1 MRRMIIFGRWW
12 RGMYTMSNIH
22 SFDRIY
28 KDEDLKLFIEY
39 ASATSQK
46 FTSARQ
52 RFDRYWCAV

>member
-1 MRRMIIFGRWW
+1 
-12 RGMYTMSNIH
+12 MYTMSNIH

-52 RFDRYWCAV
+52 RFGRYWCAV